1 MGSAGEELC
10 GPALLLPDGSS
21 SLLRWLSS
29 RVSGVGGGRSRARAA
44 GASWEYGTRSLGV
57 SAGHTHPP
65 PTPGQAGHLWWDRL
79 SAAACP
85 PHASCRGLH
94 RVDLCLGGVHG
105 GPLSTPPALE
115 SSVGSAL
122 KSALA
127 TAPRPTPVYP
137 TSSRLLAVSSMFP
150 CRLLCHWPPARLAL
164 VSSPLLPPVVASWW
178 LWRNRR
184 ALGPS

>member
-1 MGSAGEELC
+1 MGECRGRALWPCPAASGRFVLSATLAVEQGSRC
-10 GPALLLPDGSS
+10 GWWTEQGQ
-21 SLLRWLSS
+21 
-29 RVSGVGGGRSRARAA
+29 GGRSVLGIWDAQPGGQC
-44 GASWEYGTRSLGV
+44 GA
-57 SAGHTHPP
+57 HTPP

-137 TSSRLLAVSSMFP
+137 TSSRLLAVSSTFP